1 MLNLLHIP
9 DDVFQLFMV
18 SDVVISRF
26 GTLLAAMHVLVL
38 SLLGTFALKGL
49 LTIQL
54 NKLLRY
60 AAVTLVLTL
69 STIFGARLFLN
80 LFEPSYTKYQ
90 TFIEMSLMNEPVPMT
105 VQKELPPPP
114 YMHNGQSSL
123 LDEIIKRGKLRVGYF
138 KDALPFAFINS
149 GNKLVGFDIEMANLL
164 AKELGVTIDFLRI
177 DRTKFM
183 EQLNAGYCDII
194 MSGLG
199 ITTDRAREIA
209 FSTSYVDST
218 MAFIVKD
225 HRRDDFNNRTIVQS
239 LKNPKI
245 GIPNISYYVTRVQ
258 DYLPQA
264 ELVPLNSPREFFRG
278 ERDDL
283 DALVYSA
290 EAGSAWTLVYP
301 KYTVAIP
308 LPDIRKIPLA
318 YAIARGDSRM
328 LEFLNTWLELKKKD
342 GTIKKVYDY
351 WILGQGAE
359 KKEPRWSIIRNVLH
373 WVK

>member
-177 DRTKFM
+177 DREKFM

-199 ITTDRAREIA
+199 ITTDRARKIA

-318 YAIARGDSRM
+318 YAIARGDSGM
-328 LEFLNTWLELKKKD
+328 LEFLNTWIELKKKD
-342 GTIKKVYDY
+342 GTIKKVYDH
-351 WILGQGAE
+351 WILGKGAE